1 MPNIRVKAALEKMDT
16 EINKIGAHILNHSGI
31 DRSEASTIERLASDI
46 CETAAQ
52 IVQLAEE
59 AQGMTPQHRVKKVR
73 KALGFTMP

>member
-1 MPNIRVKAALEKMDT
+1 MNNIRVKAALEKMDV
-16 EINKIGAHILNHSGI
+16 EINKIGRYIINHSGVG
-31 DRSEASTIERLASDI
+31 RAEAGDIERLASDI